1 MMTDGLKGNGH
12 EEALIKYWMEKA
24 RESLE
29 SAESEYLAGR
39 LSPAV
44 NRVYYACFYAVS
56 AVMQNQGKTFKKHK
70 AVRSALHRDLVKTGL
85 LDVSW
90 GHFYEDVFDSRQR
103 GDYQPIVNFEP
114 EQVKELLDQAKGFVG
129 EMEKLLIQSTDL

>member
-29 SAESEYLAGR
+29 SAESEYL
-39 LSPAV
+39 
-44 NRVYYACFYAVS
+44 
-56 AVMQNQGKTFKKHK
+56 
-70 AVRSALHRDLVKTGL
+70 
-85 LDVSW
+85 
-90 GHFYEDVFDSRQR
+90 
-103 GDYQPIVNFEP
+103 
-114 EQVKELLDQAKGFVG
+114 VKELLDQAKGFVG